1 MKTPTA
7 SLRLYGVYL
16 GKGLILTAAHVA
28 GWADPWVGIADKL
41 LPSRTIKRGNLASV
55 DLTLVQVDEQQL
67 PDSLRIRRMPVC
79 DADPWP
85 GEKVIVAIPEGTARS
100 EILSPSVLPPGTRG
114 FSTVIKDVA
123 TTGNSG
129 SGVFDLTRKCLLGIM
144 SRKIETTVSHLSY
157 GIWRTERFGIAK
169 YFVPASTIRAF
180 LPVGL
185 TF

>member
-7 SLRLYGVYL
+7 TLRLYGVYL
-16 GKGLILTAAHVA
+16 GKGLILTAAHVG
-28 GWADPWVGIADKL
+28 GWADPSVGIADKL
-41 LPSRTIKRGNLASV
+41 LPSRTIKRGSLASV

-67 PDSLRIRRMPVC
+67 PVSLRIRRMPIC
-79 DADPWP
+79 DADPWS

-100 EILSPSVLPPGTRG
+100 EILSPSLLPPGARG
-114 FSTVIKDVA
+114 FTTVIKDVA

-129 SGVFDLTRKCLLGIM
+129 SGVFDLTQKCLLGIM
-144 SRKIETTVSHLSY
+144 SRKIEKTVSHLSY
-157 GIWRTERFGIAK
+157 GIWRTERLGIAK